1 MSNAVALVS
10 PTGRSARPAINATM
24 VVAVAPTRVG
34 CSNVHLSM
42 EDIDRIFAWVVV
54 VVEVRRPLPR
64 RARWAI
70 GRSVRPAINAV
81 MDAAVA
87 PTRVGCSSALPW
99 EDIGLICVLVAVE
112 EEWCP
117 HPPLPPV
124 AVLEIG
130 HSARPV
136 PYAET
141 DAAVAPTRVGCSS
154 ALPWVDIVLTC
165 VSEAAEAAEEE
176 WCPPPLLPLE
186 EVPHY

>member
-1 MSNAVALVS
+1 MSKKTKMSNAVALVS

-99 EDIGLICVLVAVE
+99 
-112 EEWCP
+112 
-117 HPPLPPV
+117 
-124 AVLEIG
+124 
-130 HSARPV
+130 
-136 PYAET
+136 
-141 DAAVAPTRVGCSS
+141 
-154 ALPWVDIVLTC
+154 VDIVLTC
-165 VSEAAEAAEEE
+165 VLEAAEAEEEE